1 MDCDVAR
8 MTAPHSLH
16 LKLKKLIPR
25 IAFLSSETT
34 FEQVVR
40 ETDLLQL
47 GQSILTPNKFTS
59 LA

>member
-1 MDCDVAR
+1 
-8 MTAPHSLH
+8 MTASHSLH

>member
-1 MDCDVAR
+1 